1 MKIILVIFAGFFTG
15 LYQLIPGMHEWKSNL
30 RSLPLENFL
39 SYNVQGLLAS
49 AYGNLMQVNCFLKIL
64 QRFLRFISLFS
75 CRILFFPLVYV
86 IFNGCM
92 RVFEITNIIATIYHL
107 SLKTLLKSPIRM
119 PSSPLEY
126 FD

>member
-1 MKIILVIFAGFFTG
+1 MKIILVIFAGFFHRVISTNSRHARVKEQFTI
-15 LYQLIPGMHEWKSNL
+15 LAS
-30 RSLPLENFL
+30 